1 MKLSPNSYPQTP
13 ISIKINS
20 PSIFV
25 SIEEKLLGKKTENP
39 IIGPMIKEFFSIN
52 LSANFGDIENADL
65 IIRGNVNTSKKSD
78 FPNEWGI
85 YQTFAD
91 ATITV
96 VNGRTG
102 EEIYSVTVPKIQGA
116 DFNSNEGSAKE
127 GIRKISKKMET
138 IIMSQILKRL
148 EELW

>member
-39 IIGPMIKEFFSIN
+39 IVGPMIKEFFSTN
-52 LSANFGDIENADL
+52 LFANFGDIENADL

-78 FPNEWGI
+78 KPNEWEI
-85 YQTFAD
+85 YQTFSD
-91 ATITV
+91 ATITII
-96 VNGRTG
+96 NGRTG
-102 EEIYSVTVPKIQGA
+102 DEIYSVTVPKIQGA

-127 GIRKISKKMET
+127 AIKKISKKLET
-138 IIMSQILKRL
+138 ITLPQILKRIQKL
-148 EELW
+148 